1 MTHTAMANDQ
11 RNRDGKARVKRTT
24 VPKVRLY
31 VERPGRQNWFV
42 HVGHVT
48 DRGRWR
54 TEPHAH
60 PAYGQVIFVRSGRG
74 VMNLEGHAVAFEAP
88 CALLLPTECVH
99 GLDYEIDADRWVVTI
114 EVAYLAQVNGKL
126 QDLIQ
131 LWTLPRVIPL
141 GDTADSGENFYSLV
155 SALKQESESN
165 AIGHVI
171 GTEALLTT
179 LQLMLLREARIDQS
193 GNEGETRNNVRLV
206 DRYRKLIDLHYR
218 ENLPLQDYA
227 SMMAVSLVQL
237 RAACA
242 SAGEQSPTKMIH
254 ARIITE
260 AKRNLIFGEMSVEQI
275 AFGLG
280 FADAAYFMVFPSRS
294 RTDAEPVPRH
304 GASADA
310 AAAAT
315 RAGISQDAFRI
326 DRRARCM
333 FRKRARARSHQKSA
347 GEAIFCAGTRTRQ
360 SATLGWRFFRAGCPS
375 LRAAG
380 PSPIAS
386 GLAD

>member
-1 MTHTAMANDQ
+1 MTHTAMANEQ
-11 RNRDGKARVKRTT
+11 RSRDGKTRAKRTT

-31 VERPGRQNWFV
+31 VERPERQNWFV

-74 VMNLEGHAVAFEAP
+74 VINLEGSAVPFEAP

-99 GLDYEIDADRWVVTI
+99 GLDYEVDVDRWVVTI

-126 QDLIQ
+126 QDFIQ
-131 LWTLPRVIPL
+131 LWTQPRMIPL
-141 GDTADSGENFYSLV
+141 SDMADAGENFYSLV
-155 SALKQESESN
+155 QRLKDESESN
-165 AIGHVI
+165 AVGHVI

-179 LQLMLLREARIDQS
+179 LLLMLVREAHLEQI
-193 GNEGETRNNVRLV
+193 GNEGETSSNIRLA
-206 DRYRKLIDLHYR
+206 DRFRKLIDQHYR
-218 ENLPLQDYA
+218 EDLALQDYA

-242 SAGEQSPTKMIH
+242 SAGEQSPTKMIR

-280 FADAAYFMVFPSRS
+280 FADAAYF
-294 RTDAEPVPRH
+294 T
-304 GASADA
+304 
-310 AAAAT
+310 
-315 RAGISQDAFRI
+315 
-326 DRRARCM
+326 
-333 FRKRARARSHQKSA
+333 
-347 GEAIFCAGTRTRQ
+347 
-360 SATLGWRFFRAGCPS
+360 RFFRREVGQTPS
-375 LRAAG
+375 QFRVTARAQTQ
-380 PSPIAS
+380 
-386 GLAD
+386 